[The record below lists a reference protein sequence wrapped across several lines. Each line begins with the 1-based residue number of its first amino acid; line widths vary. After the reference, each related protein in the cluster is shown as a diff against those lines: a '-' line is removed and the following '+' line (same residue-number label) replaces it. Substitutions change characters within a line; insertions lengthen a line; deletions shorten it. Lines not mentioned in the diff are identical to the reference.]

1 VPGHADRLTD
11 EERKARRRASQE
23 KYRLAN
29 IEKCRAATAAS
40 NAKNPERK
48 KAADARYKA
57 ENKEKIRAAAR
68 DYSAANAEK
77 INAVTVKWQQE
88 NREKF
93 EAYQKE
99 YRVKNAAKE
108 SERKSR
114 WRAINKDHEKAYR
127 REWSSKNKDKHCIHE
142 QNRRERKRNGEGKLS
157 SDLAQRLLKVQRGKC
172 ACCRIS
178 LGDGYHLDHIMPLA
192 LGGPHE
198 DSNIQLLCPTCNL
211 SKNAKH
217 PIEFMQQKGFLL

>member
-1 VPGHADRLTD
+1 MPGHADRLSD

-29 IEKCRAATAAS
+29 LEKCRAATAAS
-40 NAKNPERK
+40 HAKYPERK

-57 ENKEKIRAAAR
+57 ENKEKIQAAAR
-68 DYSAANAEK
+68 SYTAANSK
-77 INAVTVKWQQE
+77 RLNATTMKWREE

-99 YRVKNAAKE
+99 YRVKNAWKERARASAWKKANAE
-108 SERKSR
+108 SEKIR
-114 WRAINKDHEKAYR
+114 RAL
-127 REWSSKNKDKHCIHE
+127 WSTENKDKRCIQE
-142 QNRRERKRNGEGKLS
+142 QNRRERKRNGAGKLS
-157 SDLAQRLLKVQRGKC
+157 ADLAQRLLKVQRGKC
-172 ACCRIS
+172 ACCHIS
-178 LGDGYHLDHIMPLA
+178 LNDGYHLDHIMPLA